1 MMPLGLCPVLYP
13 CLFSSV
19 KGIFGLFLMQG
30 KLTYGKIGEWRF
42 DKRSY
47 TKIPPPKN
55 LTLPPP
61 GVPES
66 VVWLSQLAFMSIL
79 SCLTLHHFLSVMF
92 THKFIHSLDLVHIF
106 LNSTWYTYYKW
117 IFTPLRKRSKL
128 NGTEGVCIMWT
139 SLPTSSRQSNEPWQ
153 VTDSHWLEHSQFVV
167 SFFL

>member
-1 MMPLGLCPVLYP
+1 MDVIMIWRYRIPPPITQMMPLGLCTVLYP

-19 KGIFGLFLMQG
+19 KGTFGLLLMQG

-47 TKIPPPKN
+47 TKVPPPRN

-79 SCLTLHHFLSVMF
+79 SCLTYFAPFSLLVMF
-92 THKFIHSLDLVHIF
+92 THKFIHTFNLVRLF
-106 LNSTWYTYYKW
+106 LNSTWYTYYK
-117 IFTPLRKRSKL
+117 LR
-128 NGTEGVCIMWT
+128 TEGVLYYVNKSI
-139 SLPTSSRQSNEPWQ
+139 N
-153 VTDSHWLEHSQFVV
+153 FV
-167 SFFL
+167 STK